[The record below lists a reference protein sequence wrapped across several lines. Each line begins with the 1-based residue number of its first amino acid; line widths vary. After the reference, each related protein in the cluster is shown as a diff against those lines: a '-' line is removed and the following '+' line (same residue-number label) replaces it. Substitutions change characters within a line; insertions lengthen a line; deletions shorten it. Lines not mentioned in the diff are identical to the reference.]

1 MSPSTTFLDPAALM
15 RIKSL
20 ELRAKVVV
28 EGLWKGMHRSPYHG
42 FSVEFS
48 EYRAY
53 VQGDDPRYIDWK
65 VLARSDRT
73 YIKKFEDETNLRCQ
87 LVIDHSKS
95 MKYGSQSFTKADY
108 AATLAATLASFLMK
122 QGDAAGL
129 TTFADGIEEHLPPR
143 NRPGHLRRIITELER
158 PAKAAG
164 TSLDLSVGQ
173 LADLLRKR
181 GMICLITD
189 LLAPI
194 EHLEKQLALLGAM
207 GHDLVLFHLMDRAEI
222 DFTFEKSAHFR
233 DAETGTERFIDPQIA
248 RETYLKRLQAHRD
261 TIQAATDRHNV
272 EYHFCPTDQPLEE
285 VLFDFLSARQRK
297 KASKSSAPRAAERN
311 EKLKRDMSSASPFF
325 SSFLFV
331 SKRRRRIRIIVIFMN
346 WLFPLY
352 LAGAAAII
360 APILLHLRRRPP
372 QDRVEF
378 SSLLFLDAQTPVP
391 VSKRRL
397 ENWLLLLL
405 RCLALILLALMF
417 SRPFIQSES
426 TAAASPNSAT
436 LILLDRSA
444 SMRRADLWKQA
455 IAEAEKQLKAAKL
468 TDRIALAVFDR
479 ELTTAVEFRR
489 RSQHTRESPHS
500 HPNTSRCPH
509 AHLERHTARPRSHRR
524 GAEF

>member
-1 MSPSTTFLDPAALM
+1 MPTTFLDPAALM

-95 MKYGSQSFTKADY
+95 MNFGSLGYTKADY

-143 NRPGHLRRIITELER
+143 NRPGHLRRIISELER

-164 TSLDLSVGQ
+164 TSLALSVGQ
-173 LADLLRKR
+173 LAELLRKR

-189 LLAPI
+189 LLAPV
-194 EHLEKQLALLGAM
+194 EHLEKQLALLSAM

-222 DFTFEKSAHFR
+222 DFNFEKSAHFR
-233 DAETGTERFIDPQIA
+233 DAETGVERFVDPQLV
-248 RETYLKRLQAHRD
+248 RENYLKRLQAHRD

-297 KASKSSAPRAAERN
+297 KASKS
-311 EKLKRDMSSASPFF
+311 
-325 SSFLFV
+325 
-331 SKRRRRIRIIVIFMN
+331 
-346 WLFPLY
+346 
-352 LAGAAAII
+352 AAA
-360 APILLHLRRRPP
+360 
-372 QDRVEF
+372 RV
-378 SSLLFLDAQTPVP
+378 A
-391 VSKRRL
+391 
-397 ENWLLLLL
+397 
-405 RCLALILLALMF
+405 
-417 SRPFIQSES
+417 
-426 TAAASPNSAT
+426 
-436 LILLDRSA
+436 
-444 SMRRADLWKQA
+444 
-455 IAEAEKQLKAAKL
+455 
-468 TDRIALAVFDR
+468 
-479 ELTTAVEFRR
+479 
-489 RSQHTRESPHS
+489 
-500 HPNTSRCPH
+500 
-509 AHLERHTARPRSHRR
+509 
-524 GAEF
+524 G